1 MPLAKGQACPEPI
14 NEALCFT
21 PSMPDME
28 VFAKLPTF
36 IQDKIKESD
45 EFQNYMSQ
53 GMESMPP
60 AQPQR
65 TSLPSGVQP
74 PSSYNPTQA
83 GTAKAYTSDAFFDN
97 IDGNEP
103 PF

>member
-1 MPLAKGQACPEPI
+1 M
-14 NEALCFT
+14 
-21 PSMPDME
+21 D

-45 EFQNYMSQ
+45 EFQNYMAQ

-65 TSLPSGVQP
+65 TSLPADAKP
-74 PSSYNPTQA
+74 PSSYNPAAQA
-83 GTAKAYTSDAFFDN
+83 PAKTDSFMDELNADDLPY
-97 IDGNEP
+97 
-103 PF
+103 